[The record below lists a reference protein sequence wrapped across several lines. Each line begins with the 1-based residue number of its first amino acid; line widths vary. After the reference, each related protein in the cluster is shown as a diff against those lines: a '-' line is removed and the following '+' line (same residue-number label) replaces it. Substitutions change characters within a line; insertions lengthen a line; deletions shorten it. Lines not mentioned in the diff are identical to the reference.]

1 MILTIETQAP
11 EGVVVAIGDR
21 TMRAEGKG
29 ATLQIVRSTVKKD
42 LKKIT
47 AVSVINN
54 GGSWS
59 HLRSAVAIAQAIAF
73 ARGLKRPTVPA
84 YSGKPKVML

>member
-11 EGVVVAIGDR
+11 EGVVVTFGDR
-21 TMRAEGKG
+21 QARAEGKG
-29 ATLQIVRSTVKKD
+29 ATLKLVRSVVKKD

-47 AVSVINN
+47 AVRVVNN

-59 HLRSAVAIAQAIAF
+59 HLRSAVAIAQTLAF
-73 ARGLKRPTVPA
+73 VRGLKRPLVPA